1 MVGEDDRRGVE
12 PRSVEASLSTLP
24 SARGCLAC
32 QRPHV
37 RPRGPPEKSLA
48 IPAYDAAVRR
58 NAAAVGTAIFLILV
72 PGTTAGL
79 VPWLLTR
86 WRVRDP
92 PPHPAIR
99 LVGLVL
105 VVVGS
110 IVLIGAFVRFVTEGR
125 GTPAPIAPTE
135 RLVVGGLYRYVRN
148 PMYLAVAATIVG
160 QALFLGRL
168 VLLAYAGLFFGTT
181 AAFVYWYE
189 EPMLL
194 QRYGS
199 QYETYRR
206 AVPRWWPRWRP
217 WEPDNRSTT

>member
-1 MVGEDDRRGVE
+1 MPTAWCPTGEHFPKPV
-12 PRSVEASLSTLP
+12 
-24 SARGCLAC
+24 
-32 QRPHV
+32 PH
-37 RPRGPPEKSLA
+37 
-48 IPAYDAAVRR
+48 PAYDAAVRR
-58 NAAAVGTAIFLILV
+58 NAAAVGTATFLILV

-79 VPWLLTR
+79 IPWLLTG
-86 WRVRDP
+86 WQVRDP
-92 PPHPAIR
+92 PPHLVIR
-99 LVGLVL
+99 LVGLAL
-105 VVVGS
+105 VVVGA
-110 IVLIGAFVRFVTEGR
+110 VVVIGAFVRFVTEGR

-160 QALFLGRL
+160 QALLLGRL
-168 VLLAYAGLFFGTT
+168 ELLAYAALFLGTT
-181 AAFVYWYE
+181 GAFVYWYE

-217 WEPDNRSTT
+217 WEPDNRST